1 MAKTIAVCLA
11 LLIGNASA
19 DMAYCAL
26 DGARAVD
33 DLIDSATYIM
43 ASITR
48 CRDVGNVSDKES
60 DSIRCALDISST
72 IEAVNK
78 AVNVILKAVASC
90 GGLQGE
96 SPKCGMAVGELTRSM
111 AGLSAASAGIIA
123 NCPNSLNNNTPLD
136 TWGHS
141 LAEGTRYSSL
151 TGINANNSFTNY
163 GGFSNHFGQ
172 CLIDVKDTV
181 KSLFK
186 ATARI
191 LTVTDNCADI
201 HSPQCNKNVAK
212 IVAAFSDM
220 GSYLAGSVG
229 KCSND
234 TKTNVEAECAQYSLK
249 LADALADVDRSASGM
264 QMGCGL
270 YSNPRLYASLEEDDD
285 IAAPASGNGA
295 MTFSLAAVLP
305 LTAVVGFVGGKRLA
319 KARGQHE
326 EILVPEE

>member
-1 MAKTIAVCLA
+1 
-11 LLIGNASA
+11 
-19 DMAYCAL
+19 MAYCAL

-48 CRDVGNVSDKES
+48 CRDVNNASDVES

-72 IEAVNK
+72 IESVNK

-136 TWGHS
+136 TWGSS
-141 LAEGTRYSSL
+141 LEKGSRYSSL

-201 HSPQCNKNVAK
+201 HSPACNKNVAK

-220 GSYLAGSVG
+220 GSYLAGAVG

-234 TKTNVEAECAQYSLK
+234 TKTDVEAECAQYSLK
-249 LADALADVDRSASGM
+249 LADALADVDRSAAGM

-270 YSNPRLYASLEEDDD
+270 VANPRLYSALEEDDED
-285 IAAPASGNGA
+285 VSAAGSSSGPL
-295 MTFSLAAVLP
+295 TFALAAVLP
-305 LTAVVGFVGGKRLA
+305 ITAVVGYVAGKRLA
-319 KARGQHE
+319 RGTAVSTSE
-326 EILVPEE
+326 PVE

>member
-1 MAKTIAVCLA
+1 MAKTICALLA
-11 LLIGNASA
+11 LIVGSAHA

-72 IEAVNK
+72 IESVNK

-270 YSNPRLYASLEEDDD
+270 VANPRLYQSLEEEDDV
-285 IAAPASGNGA
+285 AAPASNSGV
-295 MTFSLAAVLP
+295 TFSLAALLP
-305 LTAVVGFVGGKRLA
+305 FTAVVAFVGGKRL
-319 KARGQHE
+319 RQGQEQHVE
-326 EILVPEE
+326 LLAPEE

>member
-1 MAKTIAVCLA
+1 MNRMLA
-11 LLIGNASA
+11 TLLAFALIGNASA

-33 DLIDSATYIM
+33 DLIDSATYLM

-72 IEAVNK
+72 IESVNK

-111 AGLSAASAGIIA
+111 AGLSAAPAGIIA

-141 LAEGTRYSSL
+141 LEDASYYSSL

-172 CLIDVKDTV
+172 CLIDAKDTV

-201 HSPQCNKNVAK
+201 HSAACNKNVAK

-234 TKTNVEAECAQYSLK
+234 TKTNVEAQCAQYSLK
-249 LADALADVDRSASGM
+249 LADALADVDRSAAGM

-270 YSNPRLYASLEEDDD
+270 VANPRLYAALDEDEDF
-285 IAAPASGNGA
+285 G
-295 MTFSLAAVLP
+295 
-305 LTAVVGFVGGKRLA
+305 
-319 KARGQHE
+319 
-326 EILVPEE
+326 

>member
-72 IEAVNK
+72 IESVNK

-123 NCPNSLNNNTPLD
+123 NCPNSLNNNKPLD

-141 LAEGTRYSSL
+141 LEKTAHMSSHGL
-151 TGINANNSFTNY
+151 TGPSSYNITNYNY

-172 CLIDVKDTV
+172 CLINVKDTV
-181 KSLFK
+181 KNLFK

-191 LTVTDNCADI
+191 LTVTDNCEDI
-201 HSPQCNKNVAK
+201 HSPECNKNVAE
-212 IVAAFSDM
+212 IVAAFTDM
-220 GSYLAGSVG
+220 GAYLA
-229 KCSND
+229 
-234 TKTNVEAECAQYSLK
+234 
-249 LADALADVDRSASGM
+249 
-264 QMGCGL
+264 
-270 YSNPRLYASLEEDDD
+270 
-285 IAAPASGNGA
+285 
-295 MTFSLAAVLP
+295 
-305 LTAVVGFVGGKRLA
+305 
-319 KARGQHE
+319 
-326 EILVPEE
+326 

>member
-1 MAKTIAVCLA
+1 MAKTIGVLLA
-11 LLIGNASA
+11 LTIFGNANA

-48 CRDVGNVSDKES
+48 CRDVNNASDAES

-72 IEAVNK
+72 IESVNK

-136 TWGHS
+136 TWGSS
-141 LAEGTRYSSL
+141 LEKGSRYSSL

-201 HSPQCNKNVAK
+201 HSPECNKNVAK

-220 GSYLAGSVG
+220 GSYLAGAVG

-234 TKTNVEAECAQYSLK
+234 TKTDVEAECAQYSLK
-249 LADALADVDRSASGM
+249 LADALADVDRSAAGM

-270 YSNPRLYASLEEDDD
+270 VANPRLYSALEEDDD
-285 IAAPASGNGA
+285 IAAPASGSGA
-295 MTFSLAAVLP
+295 MTFSLAALLP
-305 LTAVVGFVGGKRLA
+305 ITAVVGFVGGKRLR
-319 KARGQHE
+319 KGQEHAE
-326 EILVPEE
+326 LFVPEE